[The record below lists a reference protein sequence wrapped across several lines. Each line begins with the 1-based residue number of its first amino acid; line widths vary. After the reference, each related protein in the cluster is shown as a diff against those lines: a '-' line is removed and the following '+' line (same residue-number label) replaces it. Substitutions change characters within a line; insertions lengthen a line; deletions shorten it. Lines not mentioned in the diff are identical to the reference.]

1 MPHQLRCLGCERPL
15 PLRVLDGALTA
26 CEICSA
32 KVQVT
37 PFPALVR
44 DLRQGAKAEQLL
56 SDEASCFYH
65 ETQRAD
71 IACDGCGRFLCSLC
85 DLEIEEEH
93 LCSNCLSYGR
103 TEGKLEEVKNS
114 HFCADQLIM
123 LTAAL
128 PLLMFP
134 ITVFT
139 APLTLGMLIYFRKS
153 PESPIRGGGTRRRWM
168 AGTLAVLQL
177 LFWGLFILGIG
188 TASALGGW

>member
-15 PLRVLDGALTA
+15 PLRVLDGALTT

-56 SDEASCFYH
+56 SDEASC
-65 ETQRAD
+65 
-71 IACDGCGRFLCSLC
+71 CRFLCSLC

-103 TEGKLEEVKNS
+103 SEGKLEEVKNS

-139 APLTLGMLIYFRKS
+139 APLTLGMLIYFRKA

-177 LFWGLFILGIG
+177 LFWGLFVLGIG

>member
-1 MPHQLRCLGCERPL
+1 MQ
-15 PLRVLDGALTA
+15 
-26 CEICSA
+26 
-32 KVQVT
+32 
-37 PFPALVR
+37 
-44 DLRQGAKAEQLL
+44 RQGTGDAFPQHWCVTCGKGQKAEQLL

-103 TEGKLEEVKNS
+103 SEGKLEEVKNS

-153 PESPIRGGGTRRRWM
+153 PESPISWWRDPAAAGWP
-168 AGTLAVLQL
+168 GTLAVLQL